1 MYDVKKY
8 ITSKNAYIISISH
21 ANDLRAIA
29 ILFFPDCLKN
39 ALKEHS
45 KRQPQVTESSEK
57 LMFQCSGASTPA
69 PQ

>member
-8 ITSKNAYIISISH
+8 ITSKKAYIISISH

-45 KRQPQVTESSEK
+45 KRQP
-57 LMFQCSGASTPA
+57 
-69 PQ
+69 